1 MQIQSGIEHA
11 QLMGNKKKRIKKI
24 GKRMLMLSQDR
35 AFVAWLELRDEE
47 RRKKKAMAKVLRN
60 AEWKAMSKW
69 MEMVEEKNRL
79 KRLFK
84 GSKPE
89 GRAWR
94 MWLDFIDEKKRSM
107 GMLKRAVHPC
117 NKAWSQWQEW
127 WEGDAT
133 RRDVLTR
140 YCRDPN
146 PTTGSNDP
154 VWVVCK
160 RQWARWMEA
169 EAEQGRAK
177 TAAAAAARAQRREE
191 RDLRAQ
197 TRRAVAAARRADQ
210 ARRRLERERAATE
223 AAEAK
228 RVAREERRARELERQ
243 RMAELQREAKRV
255 ARTPAADGGSPPAER
270 PERNLRKV
278 RRGTGGRQKLPVLPE
293 SRLDHHWHHDTIRR
307 RDYTGPRPGGAEGSS
322 GSSRSREWYGS
333 GRCGSTGCAGPQYKR
348 R

>member
-1 MQIQSGIEHA
+1 M
-11 QLMGNKKKRIKKI
+11 
-24 GKRMLMLSQDR
+24 
-35 AFVAWLELRDEE
+35 
-47 RRKKKAMAKVLRN
+47 
-60 AEWKAMSKW
+60 
-69 MEMVEEKNRL
+69 
-79 KRLFK
+79 
-84 GSKPE
+84 
-89 GRAWR
+89 
-94 MWLDFIDEKKRSM
+94 
-107 GMLKRAVHPC
+107 
-117 NKAWSQWQEW
+117 
-127 WEGDAT
+127 
-133 RRDVLTR
+133 TR

-160 RQWARWMEA
+160 RQWTRWMEA

-255 ARTPAADGGSPPAER
+255 ARTPAADGGYPPAER

-293 SRLDHHWHHDTIRR
+293 SRLDHHWHHDTEARLYRTTAWWGRGFEWLQPFTRVVRVGALREHGVRR
-307 RDYTGPRPGGAEGSS
+307 AAVQKAIDSARLSWEAPQAASRQGERGSSPGVEGARTHKGSGQGTDGEWLDRRVWLGSTDSPGGRGVIPVAPAEGSA
-322 GSSRSREWYGS
+322 GGRRQVATGDGARSTER
-333 GRCGSTGCAGPQYKR
+333 GRRGGGPVVPGEQRHLR
-348 R
+348 RRPG